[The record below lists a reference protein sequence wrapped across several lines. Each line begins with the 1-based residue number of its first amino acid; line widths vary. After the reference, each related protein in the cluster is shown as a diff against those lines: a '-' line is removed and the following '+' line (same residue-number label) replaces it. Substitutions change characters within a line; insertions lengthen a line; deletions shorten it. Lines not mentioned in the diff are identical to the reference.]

1 VKYIVFLAD
10 GAADFPVDELKDR
23 TPLQVADKPAM
34 DKIARLGRC
43 GQFITVPDDM
53 PPGSEVANLTVLGY
67 DPHECYQGRGV
78 IEAASMGVKL
88 NDTDI
93 AMRCNLICIADGR
106 IKNHS
111 AGHIST
117 KEAHELIRH
126 VDRYLGGDDAHFFPG
141 ISYRHLLVLSEP
153 LPPSIPSSLDP
164 SVPLS
169 LSPSIPLS
177 LSPSLPSSLPPSFS
191 TDFECFPP
199 HDHVGELVEDLMIRP
214 RADSACPT
222 VARLNDMIRCSWD
235 LLSQHAVNRARVKA
249 GEDAANSIWFWSQG
263 RKPKMKTL
271 KEQYGITGAVISAV
285 DLIKGL
291 GVYAGLDVIDVPGA
305 TGLIDTNYEGKA
317 DACLAALA
325 DHDFVFVHVEASDEA
340 GHAKDLRQKILAI
353 EYLDSRLIARVMK
366 GLENRDVE
374 ATVAVLPDHLTPV
387 AQGNHVHGAVPVAIL
402 NPRLAPD
409 SVETYDET
417 ACVSGDLGQLRG
429 DQFIRTLLGR

>member
-10 GAADFPVDELKDR
+10 GAADFPVPELDNK
-23 TPLQVADKPAM
+23 TPLQVARKPTIDRM
-34 DKIARLGRC
+34 ARLGRC
-43 GQFITVPDDM
+43 GSFVTVDDDM

-67 DPHECYQGRGV
+67 NPHECYQGRGV

-88 NDTDI
+88 NDSDI

-117 KEAHELIRH
+117 PEAHKLIRY
-126 VDRYLGGDDAHFFPG
+126 VDRYVGGDDAHFFPG
-141 ISYRHLLVLSEP
+141 ISYRHLMVL
-153 LPPSIPSSLDP
+153 DHG
-164 SVPLS
+164 
-169 LSPSIPLS
+169 
-177 LSPSLPSSLPPSFS
+177 S

-199 HDHVGELVEDLMIRP
+199 HDHVGEKVEDLMIV
-214 RADSACPT
+214 AKSDEAKPT
-222 VARLNDMIRCSWD
+222 IDRLNDMIRCSWE
-235 LLSQHAVNRARVKA
+235 LLPQHSVNQARVKA
-249 GEDAANSIWFWSQG
+249 GKDPANSIWFWSQG

-317 DACLAALA
+317 DACLDALA
-325 DHDFVFVHVEASDEA
+325 NHDFVYVHVEASDEA
-340 GHAKDLRQKILAI
+340 GHARDLKQKILAI
-353 EYLDSRLIARVMK
+353 EYLDSRLVARVMK
-366 GLENRDVE
+366 GIEQKGIE

-387 AQGNHVHGAVPVAIL
+387 AKGNHVHGPVPVAIL
-402 NPRLAPD
+402 NPNLEPD
-409 SVETYDET
+409 SVQTYDEI
-417 ACVSGDLGQLRG
+417 ACASGGLGLLHG
-429 DQFIRTLLGR
+429 DRFIRAVLGH

>member
-1 VKYIVFLAD
+1 MRFIIFLAD
-10 GAADFPVDELKDR
+10 GAADFPVAELGNK
-23 TPLQVADKPAM
+23 TPLQAANKPAI
-34 DKIARLGRC
+34 DHIARLGRC
-43 GQFITVPDDM
+43 GSFVTVDDDM

-67 DPHECYQGRGV
+67 DPRECYHGRGV

-117 KEAHELIRH
+117 DEAHKLIRY
-126 VDRYLGGDDAHFFPG
+126 VDRYVGGDDARFFPG

-153 LPPSIPSSLDP
+153 SDGERRAQPYPPLDP
-164 SVPLS
+164 SITRSLDLS
-169 LSPSIPLS
+169 L
-177 LSPSLPSSLPPSFS
+177 S

-199 HDHVGELVEDLMIRP
+199 HDHVGEKVEDLMIVP
-214 RADSACPT
+214 KSDEAKPT
-222 VARLNDMIRCSWD
+222 VARLNDMIRCSWE
-235 LLSQHAVNRARVKA
+235 LLPQHSVNQERVKA
-249 GEDAANSIWFWSQG
+249 GKDLANSIWFWSQG
-263 RKPKMKTL
+263 RKPKMKKL

-317 DACLAALA
+317 DACLKALL

-340 GHAKDLRQKILAI
+340 GHAKDLKQKVLAI
-353 EYLDSRLIARVMK
+353 EYLDSRLVARVMK
-366 GLENRDVE
+366 GIEDEGIE

-387 AQGNHVHGAVPVAIL
+387 AKGNHVHGPVPVAIL
-402 NPRLAPD
+402 TPGVAPD
-409 SVETYDET
+409 SVQTYDEA
-417 ACVSGDLGQLRG
+417 ACASGSLGMLHG
-429 DQFIRTLLGR
+429 SDFIRTVLNRQPLPVPH

>member
-1 VKYIVFLAD
+1 MRFVIFLAD
-10 GAADFPVDELKDR
+10 GAADFPVPELGNK
-23 TPLQVADKPAM
+23 TPLQAANKPAI
-34 DKIARLGRC
+34 DRIARLGRC
-43 GQFITVPDDM
+43 GSFVTVDDDL

-117 KEAHELIRH
+117 DEAHKLIRY
-126 VDRYLGGDDAHFFPG
+126 VDRYVGGDDARFFPG
-141 ISYRHLLVLSEP
+141 ISYRHLMVL
-153 LPPSIPSSLDP
+153 DQG
-164 SVPLS
+164 
-169 LSPSIPLS
+169 
-177 LSPSLPSSLPPSFS
+177 S
-191 TDFECFPP
+191 TAFECFPP
-199 HDHVGELVEDLMIRP
+199 HDHVGEKVEDLMIVSKSDE
-214 RADSACPT
+214 AKPT
-222 VARLNDMIRCSWD
+222 VARLNDMIRCSWE
-235 LLSQHAVNRARVKA
+235 LLPQHSVNQERVKA
-249 GEDAANSIWFWSQG
+249 GKDLANSIWFWSQG

-317 DACLAALA
+317 DACLKALV

-340 GHAKDLRQKILAI
+340 GHAKDLKQKVLAI
-353 EYLDSRLIARVMK
+353 EYLDSRLVARVMK
-366 GLENRDVE
+366 GIEDEGIE

-387 AQGNHVHGAVPVAIL
+387 AKGNHVHGPVPVAIL
-402 NPRLAPD
+402 TPGVAPD
-409 SVETYDET
+409 LVQTYDEA
-417 ACVSGDLGQLRG
+417 ACRSGSLGMLHG
-429 DQFIRTLLGR
+429 SDFIRTVLNRQPLPVPR

>member
-1 VKYIVFLAD
+1 MRFIIFLAD
-10 GAADFPVDELKDR
+10 GAADLPVPELEHR
-23 TPLQVADKPAM
+23 TPLQVANKPAI
-34 DKIARLGRC
+34 DRIARLGRC
-43 GQFITVPDDM
+43 GSFITVDDDM

-78 IEAASMGVKL
+78 IEAASMGIQL
-88 NDTDI
+88 RDTDI
-93 AMRCNLICIADGR
+93 AMRCNLICISDGR

-111 AGHIST
+111 AGHIT
-117 KEAHELIRH
+117 TPEAHKLMRYI
-126 VDRYLGGDDAHFFPG
+126 DRYNGGDDAHFFPG
-141 ISYRHLLVLSEP
+141 ISYRHLMVL
-153 LPPSIPSSLDP
+153 DQG
-164 SVPLS
+164 
-169 LSPSIPLS
+169 
-177 LSPSLPSSLPPSFS
+177 S
-191 TDFECFPP
+191 TDFECSPP
-199 HDHVGELVEDLMIRP
+199 HDHVGEKVEDLMIVP
-214 RADSACPT
+214 KSDEAKPT
-222 VARLNDMIRCSWD
+222 VDRLNDMIRCSWD
-235 LLSQHAVNRARVKA
+235 LLPRHSVNQERVKA
-249 GEDAANSIWFWSQG
+249 GKDPANSIWFWSQG

-317 DACLAALA
+317 DACLKTLD

-353 EYLDSRLIARVMK
+353 EYLDSRLVARVMK
-366 GLENRDVE
+366 GLEERKIE

-409 SVETYDET
+409 AVQTYDEV
-417 ACVSGDLGQLRG
+417 ACASGDLGLLRG
-429 DQFIRTLLGR
+429 DRFIRTVLGQQ

>member
-1 VKYIVFLAD
+1 MHYIIFLAD
-10 GAADFPVDELKDR
+10 GAADFPVAELGGK
-23 TPLQVADKPAM
+23 TPLQAAKKPAI
-34 DKIARLGRC
+34 DRIARLGRC
-43 GQFITVPDDM
+43 GSFVTVDDDM

-93 AMRCNLICIADGR
+93 AMRCNLICIVDGR

-117 KEAHELIRH
+117 EEAHKLIRY
-126 VDRYLGGDDAHFFPG
+126 VDRYVGGDDAHFFPG
-141 ISYRHLLVLSEP
+141 ISYRHLLVLSPPESPYPSFHSTTGP
-153 LPPSIPSSLDP
+153 LDH
-164 SVPLS
+164 
-169 LSPSIPLS
+169 SPG
-177 LSPSLPSSLPPSFS
+177 PSLS
-191 TDFECFPP
+191 TDFVCFPP
-199 HDHVGELVEDLMIRP
+199 HDHVGEKVEDLMIVP
-214 RADSACPT
+214 KSDEAKPT
-222 VARLNDMIRCSWD
+222 VARLNDMIRCSWE
-235 LLSQHAVNRARVKA
+235 LLPQHSVNQERVKA
-249 GEDAANSIWFWSQG
+249 GKDQATSIWFWSQG

-317 DACLAALA
+317 DACLKALE

-340 GHAKDLRQKILAI
+340 GHAKDLKQKVLAI
-353 EYLDSRLIARVMK
+353 EYLDSRLVARVMNDIEDK
-366 GLENRDVE
+366 AIE

-387 AQGNHVHGAVPVAIL
+387 AKGNHVHGPVPVAIFT
-402 NPRLAPD
+402 PGLAPD
-409 SVETYDET
+409 SVQTYDET
-417 ACVSGDLGQLRG
+417 ACASGSLGMLRG
-429 DQFIRTLLGR
+429 SDFIRTVLNRQPLPVPH

>member
-10 GAADFPVDELKDR
+10 GAADYPVPELGNK
-23 TPLQVADKPAM
+23 TPLQVADKPAI
-34 DKIARLGRC
+34 DRIARLGRC
-43 GQFITVPDDM
+43 GSFVTVDEDM

-67 DPHECYQGRGV
+67 DAHECYQGRGV

-117 KEAHELIRH
+117 PEALKLIRY
-126 VDRYLGGDDAHFFPG
+126 VDRYIGGDDAHFFPG
-141 ISYRHLLVLSEP
+141 ISYRHLLVLD
-153 LPPSIPSSLDP
+153 LG
-164 SVPLS
+164 
-169 LSPSIPLS
+169 
-177 LSPSLPSSLPPSFS
+177 S

-199 HDHVGELVEDLMIRP
+199 HDHVDEKVEDLMVV
-214 RADSACPT
+214 AKSEEAKPT
-222 VARLNDMIRCSWD
+222 VDRLNDMIRCSWD
-235 LLSQHAVNRARVKA
+235 LLPSHAVNEERVKA
-249 GEDAANSIWFWSQG
+249 GKDPANSIWLWSQG

-291 GVYAGLDVIDVPGA
+291 GVYAGLEVIDVPGA

-317 DACLAALA
+317 DACLNALA

-340 GHAKDLRQKILAI
+340 GHARDVKQKILAV
-353 EYLDSRLIARVMK
+353 EYLDSRLVARVMK
-366 GLENRDVE
+366 GIEDKGIE

-387 AQGNHVHGAVPVAIL
+387 AKGNHVHGPVPVAIL
-402 NPRLAPD
+402 TPGFTPD
-409 SVETYDET
+409 SVQTYDET
-417 ACVSGDLGQLRG
+417 ACASGSLGMLRG
-429 DQFIRTLLGR
+429 SAFIRTFLGR

>member
-1 VKYIVFLAD
+1 MRFVVFLAD
-10 GAADFPVDELKDR
+10 GAADLPVLELGNK
-23 TPLQVADKPAM
+23 TPLQVANKPAI
-34 DKIARLGRC
+34 DRIARLGRC
-43 GQFITVPDDM
+43 GSFVTVDDDM

-67 DPHECYQGRGV
+67 DPRECYQGRGV
-78 IEAASMGVKL
+78 IEAASMGIQL
-88 NDTDI
+88 RDTDI

-117 KEAHELIRH
+117 EEAHALIRH
-126 VDRYLGGDDAHFFPG
+126 VDRYLGGDDVHFFPG
-141 ISYRHLLVLSEP
+141 ISYRHLLVLSE
-153 LPPSIPSSLDP
+153 
-164 SVPLS
+164 
-169 LSPSIPLS
+169 LSPPLD
-177 LSPSLPSSLPPSFS
+177 PSLPSSLPPSFS

-199 HDHVGELVEDLMIRP
+199 HDHVGELVEDLMTKP
-214 RADSACPT
+214 KADSACPT
-222 VARLNDMIRCSWD
+222 VALLNDLIRCSWD
-235 LLSQHAVNRARVKA
+235 LLPPHAVNQARVKA
-249 GEDAANSIWFWSQG
+249 GKDPANSIWFWSQG

-271 KEQYGITGAVISAV
+271 NEQYGITGAVISAV

-317 DACLAALA
+317 DACLKALE

-340 GHAKDLRQKILAI
+340 GHAKDLKQKILAI

-366 GLENRDVE
+366 GIEDSGVE

-387 AQGNHVHGAVPVAIL
+387 AQGNHVHGPVPVAIL

-409 SVETYDET
+409 SIQTYDEV
-417 ACVSGDLGQLRG
+417 ACASGALGSLRG
-429 DQFIRTLLGR
+429 DRFIRTVLGR

>member
-10 GAADFPVDELKDR
+10 GAADFPVAELGNK
-23 TPLQVADKPAM
+23 TPLQVAEKPAI
-34 DKIARLGRC
+34 DRIARLGRC
-43 GQFITVPDDM
+43 GSFVTVDDDM

-93 AMRCNLICIADGR
+93 AMRCNLICIAEGR

-117 KEAHELIRH
+117 EEAHKLIRY
-126 VDRYLGGDDAHFFPG
+126 VDRYVGGDDAHFFPG
-141 ISYRHLLVLSEP
+141 ISYRHLMVL
-153 LPPSIPSSLDP
+153 DQG
-164 SVPLS
+164 
-169 LSPSIPLS
+169 
-177 LSPSLPSSLPPSFS
+177 S
-191 TDFECFPP
+191 TDFDCFPP
-199 HDHVGELVEDLMIRP
+199 HDHVGEKAEDLMIVPKSDDAR
-214 RADSACPT
+214 PT
-222 VARLNDMIRCSWD
+222 VDRLNDMIRCSWD
-235 LLSQHAVNRARVKA
+235 LLPQHSVNQARVKA
-249 GEDAANSIWFWSQG
+249 GKDPANSIWFWSQG

-271 KEQYGITGAVISAV
+271 REQYGITGAVISAV

-317 DACLAALA
+317 DACLDALA
-325 DHDFVFVHVEASDEA
+325 DHDFVYVHVEASDEA
-340 GHAKDLRQKILAI
+340 GHARDLRQKILAI

-366 GLENRDVE
+366 GIEKKGIE

-387 AQGNHVHGAVPVAIL
+387 AQGNHVRGPVPVAVLIPNL
-402 NPRLAPD
+402 EPD
-409 SVETYDET
+409 SVETYDEI
-417 ACVSGDLGQLRG
+417 ACASGELGLLRG
-429 DQFIRTLLGR
+429 DRFIRTVLGR

>member
-1 VKYIVFLAD
+1 MKYIIFLAD
-10 GAADFPVDELKDR
+10 GAADIPVPDLGDK
-23 TPLQVADKPAM
+23 TPLQVAKKPAI
-34 DKIARLGRC
+34 DRIARLGRC
-43 GQFITVPDDM
+43 GSFVTVDDDM

-117 KEAHELIRH
+117 PEAHKLIRH
-126 VDRYLGGDDAHFFPG
+126 VDRYIGGEDVHFFPG
-141 ISYRHLLVLSEP
+141 ISYRHLMVL
-153 LPPSIPSSLDP
+153 DQG
-164 SVPLS
+164 
-169 LSPSIPLS
+169 
-177 LSPSLPSSLPPSFS
+177 S

-199 HDHVGELVEDLMIRP
+199 HDHVGEKIEDLMIVPKSDEAR
-214 RADSACPT
+214 PT
-222 VARLNDMIRCSWD
+222 VDRLNDMIRCSWK
-235 LLSQHAVNRARVKA
+235 LLPEHSVNQARVQA
-249 GEDAANSIWFWSQG
+249 GKDPANSIWFWSQG

-317 DACLAALA
+317 DACLKALE
-325 DHDFVFVHVEASDEA
+325 DHDFVYVHVEASDEA
-340 GHAKDLRQKILAI
+340 GHARDVKQKVLAI
-353 EYLDSRLIARVMK
+353 EYLDSRLITRVMK
-366 GLENRDVE
+366 GIEDKGIE
-374 ATVAVLPDHLTPV
+374 TTVAVLPDHLTPV
-387 AQGNHVHGAVPVAIL
+387 ANGNHVHGPVPVAIL
-402 NPRLAPD
+402 NPNLEPD
-409 SVETYDET
+409 SVQTYDET
-417 ACVSGDLGQLRG
+417 ACAAGALGQLRG
-429 DQFIRTLLGR
+429 DRFIRTVLGR

>member
-1 VKYIVFLAD
+1 MRSIIFLAD
-10 GAADFPVDELKDR
+10 GAADLPISELGNK
-23 TPLQVADKPAM
+23 TPLQVANKPAI
-34 DKIARLGRC
+34 DRIARLGRC
-43 GQFITVPDDM
+43 GSFVTVDDDM

-67 DPHECYQGRGV
+67 DPRECYQGRGV
-78 IEAASMGVKL
+78 IEAASMGVQL
-88 NDTDI
+88 RDTDI

-117 KEAHELIRH
+117 EEAHKLIRH
-126 VDRYLGGDDAHFFPG
+126 VDRYLGCDDVRFFPG
-141 ISYRHLLVLSEP
+141 ISYRHLLLLSSDAPPP
-153 LPPSIPSSLDP
+153 LDPSIPRPLDP
-164 SVPLS
+164 SL
-169 LSPSIPLS
+169 
-177 LSPSLPSSLPPSFS
+177 S

-199 HDHVGELVEDLMIRP
+199 HDHVGELAEDLMIVAKSDEAKAT
-214 RADSACPT
+214 AD
-222 VARLNDMIRCSWD
+222 RLNDLIRCSWE
-235 LLSQHAVNRARVKA
+235 LLSRHAVNEARVKA
-249 GEDAANSIWFWSQG
+249 GKDPANSIWFWSQG
-263 RKPKMKTL
+263 RKPNMKTL

-317 DACLAALA
+317 DACLKALD

-340 GHAKDLRQKILAI
+340 GHARDLKQKILAI

-366 GLENRDVE
+366 GLEDRGIE

-387 AQGNHVHGAVPVAIL
+387 AQGNHVHGPVPVAIL

-409 SVETYDET
+409 SVQTYDES
-417 ACVSGDLGQLRG
+417 ACASGSLGVLHG
-429 DQFIRTLLGR
+429 SEFIEHLLQRSSKVPEAHASGQPEPVNP

>member
-1 VKYIVFLAD
+1 MRFVVFLAD
-10 GAADFPVDELKDR
+10 GAADFPIPELGNK
-23 TPLQVADKPAM
+23 TPLQVANKPAI
-34 DKIARLGRC
+34 DRIARLGRC
-43 GQFITVPDDM
+43 GSFVTVDDDM

-78 IEAASMGVKL
+78 IEAASMGVQL
-88 NDTDI
+88 CDADI
-93 AMRCNLICIADGR
+93 AMRCNLICLADGR

-117 KEAHELIRH
+117 KEAHELMRH
-126 VDRYLGGDDAHFFPG
+126 VDRYLGCDDVHFFPG

-153 LPPSIPSSLDP
+153 SPPLDPSIPRSLA
-164 SVPLS
+164 
-169 LSPSIPLS
+169 
-177 LSPSLPSSLPPSFS
+177 PPFS

-199 HDHVGELVEDLMIRP
+199 HDHVGERAEDLMIVP
-214 RADSACPT
+214 KSDEAKPT
-222 VARLNDMIRCSWD
+222 VDRLNDLIRCSWE
-235 LLSQHAVNRARVKA
+235 LLPQHVVNQARVKA
-249 GEDAANSIWFWSQG
+249 GKDPANSIWFRSQG

-317 DACLAALA
+317 DACLKALD

-340 GHAKDLRQKILAI
+340 GHARDLKQKILAI
-353 EYLDSRLIARVMK
+353 EYLDSRLITRVMK
-366 GLENRDVE
+366 GLEDRGIE

-387 AQGNHVHGAVPVAIL
+387 AKGNHVHGPVPVAIL
-402 NPRLAPD
+402 NPRLEPD
-409 SVETYDET
+409 SVQSYDET
-417 ACVSGDLGQLRG
+417 ACASGSLGMLHG
-429 DQFIRTLLGR
+429 SDFIRTLLSR